1 MAGESRSSCLRD
13 LLRCLYS
20 ELTRVAGSHSEK
32 WTFGSQPTIERARYM
47 RFASEGSSLSGKQ
60 QDRRGTT
67 YGATSR
73 IRQSSGSTLMIEA
86 PWSLPVQ
93 NVTGVVELST
103 KTLRMFVDLGRR

>member
-1 MAGESRSSCLRD
+1 MLMSASPVNAREIP
-13 LLRCLYS
+13 
-20 ELTRVAGSHSEK
+20 VAKHPQRHFLFS
-32 WTFGSQPTIERARYM
+32 F
-47 RFASEGSSLSGKQ
+47 
-60 QDRRGTT
+60 RRTGTT